1 MAMPLVAIVG
11 RPNVGKSTLFN
22 RLLGGR
28 KAIVVDTP
36 GATRDRNYAE
46 AAWRGRA
53 FMVVDTGGFEPL
65 VTEGIAV
72 DVREQASL
80 AVEEA
85 DLTLLLLDGQGGLT
99 PDDKELVELLR
110 RWDQPL
116 VIAVNKI
123 DDQRHEERLYEFYAL
138 GIEPLYPISA
148 EHGRGLGELLD
159 ALIEHVPKAAA
170 EDASEES
177 LIRFAVIGRPNVGK
191 SSLVNKILGME
202 RTLVSETPGTT
213 RDAIDTAFLFDD
225 RPFVAIDTAGIRR
238 KARVKERVEAY
249 SVLRALRSLGRCDVA
264 CLVLDGTERVMEQDA
279 RIAGYT
285 EEAGRGLV
293 LVVNKWDL
301 VEKDT
306 STTGQWVKN
315 IRDEM
320 PFVAYAPVLFISALT
335 GQRVH
340 RLLPAVEAVA
350 SQHRRRIST
359 SEVNA
364 CIEKAWNRHHPPQ
377 FRGQQVKAYYAAQI
391 RISPPTFALV
401 VNHPKGLTMSYRR
414 YLVNRIRDAFGFE
427 GTPLKVRVRQR
438 RRRGRRPTTP
448 QSHQAEVP

>member
-1 MAMPLVAIVG
+1 MAKPLVAIVG

-22 RLLGGR
+22 RLVGGR

-36 GATRDRNYAE
+36 GATRDRNYGE
-46 AAWRGRA
+46 VTWRGRA
-53 FMVVDTGGFEPL
+53 FAVVDTGGFEPL
-65 VTEGIAV
+65 ISEGIGV
-72 DVREQASL
+72 DVREHARL
-80 AVEEA
+80 AIEEA
-85 DLTLLLLDGQGGLT
+85 DLTVLLLDGQSGLT
-99 PDDKELVELLR
+99 PDDKELAEILR
-110 RWDQPL
+110 RWERPL
-116 VIAVNKI
+116 VIAINKI
-123 DDQRHEERLYEFYAL
+123 DSQRHEERLYEFYAL
-138 GIEPLYPISA
+138 GIELLYPVSA
-148 EHGRGLGELLD
+148 EHGRGVGELLD
-159 ALIEHVPKAAA
+159 TIIEHVPEAAA
-170 EDASEES
+170 EEAPEEGV
-177 LIRFAVIGRPNVGK
+177 IRFAVVGRPNVGK
-191 SSLVNKILGME
+191 SSLVNKLLGME

-213 RDAIDTAFLFDD
+213 RDAIDTAFFFDE

-249 SVLRALRSLGRCDVA
+249 SVLRALKSLGRCDVA
-264 CLVLDGTERVMEQDA
+264 CLLIDGTEGVTDQDA

-320 PFVAYAPVLFISALT
+320 PFVAYAPVLFVSALT
-335 GQRVH
+335 GQRVQ

-359 SEVNA
+359 SELNA
-364 CIEKAWNRHHPPQ
+364 CIEKAWSRHHPPQ
-377 FRGQQVKAYYAAQI
+377 FRGRQVKAYYAAQVGT
-391 RISPPTFALV
+391 SPPRFALV
-401 VNHPKGLTMSYRR
+401 VNHPRGLTVAYRR

-427 GTPLKVRVRQR
+427 GTPLKVRVRPR
-438 RRRGRRPTTP
+438 RRRGPRAATP
-448 QSHQAEVP
+448 QTHPSQAP